1 MAKIDWTFIN
11 ESGTELNRYIA
22 TNVVTG
28 EQITF
33 RLLRNPNVI
42 DFVQG
47 TPLDAE
53 KMNSLKDAINQN
65 YDEFTTLNT
74 KVTNLGKQ
82 VETNGKDISSMSTS
96 LGNHNDRIS
105 ANATNIMNNAN
116 NISNNSNNIS
126 NLQKSVEN
134 LNDTIIEVQEENSVI
149 NLGECGDPSSAT
161 NSTLNTILTQGIY
174 KFTDAE
180 YTYLMLVYSEGS
192 TYTVQHV
199 YFTDVAKTFLSKY
212 ERVSYNNG
220 SSWSVKSYTGVSK
233 DYVDT
238 KANNINF
245 AINDLET
252 YVDGEINL
260 AKEYVEEKTQKY
272 EHNVVLYYYLNNN
285 PNFIEPKDVLI
296 NVKILNTNSNEMSIG
311 DFKSYI
317 LTLPKK
323 TVSGVTKFIQ
333 ATGIYY
339 KPLNDAQGN
348 YEYGTIFGVYNAI
361 TNTNLGIKTIY
372 GEYDYSYSKLT
383 LMDTVIEI

>member
-1 MAKIDWTFIN
+1 MAKIDWVFQN
-11 ESGTELNRYIA
+11 EIGTNLNRYIA
-22 TNVVTG
+22 TNVSTG
-28 EQITF
+28 EKITF
-33 RLLRNPNVI
+33 DLLRGGNISIV
-42 DFVQG
+42 G
-47 TPLDAE
+47 TPLNA
-53 KMNSLKDAINQN
+53 KNLNSLINAINEN

-74 KVTNLGKQ
+74 KVTNIGKQ
-82 VETNGKDISSMSTS
+82 VVTNTKDISSINTT

-105 ANATNIMNNAN
+105 ANATNIRNNAN
-116 NISNNSNNIS
+116 NIDTNTNNIS
-126 NLQKSVEN
+126 ELQKSVEN
-134 LNDTIIEVQEENSVI
+134 LNDTIIEVQEDNSVI
-149 NLGECGDPSSAT
+149 NLGDCGSPSSTT
-161 NSTLNTILTQGIY
+161 NSILNSIMTQGLY
-174 KFTDAE
+174 KFTNSSW
-180 YTYLMLVYSEGS
+180 TYLMSVYTPTSS
-192 TYTVQHV
+192 YVVQHIFSV
-199 YFTDVAKTFLSKY
+199 DGAGTFLKKL
-212 ERVSYNNG
+212 ERVSYDSG
-220 SSWSVKSYTGVSK
+220 SSWTVKSYSAAKK

-238 KANNINF
+238 KISKVESSTK
-245 AINDLET
+245 D
-252 YVDGEINL
+252 YVDNKFNSIGI
-260 AKEYVEEKTQKY
+260 KKY

-361 TNTNLGIKTIY
+361 TDTNLGIKTIY